1 VIDLKT
7 LTLEQSQ
14 RVTKLEQDL
23 VVGNQAFEHFLGD
36 LTQHFSAK
44 PEMTGRMD
52 TLRQTQGIMEDLRE
66 LRSLVSFRQRC
77 VVEVELGEGGYF
89 GLLLAGW
96 TLRNS
101 LSHL

>member
-1 VIDLKT
+1 MIDLKT

-66 LRSLVSFRQRC
+66 LRSLRHPPDSRSWSAWR
-77 VVEVELGEGGYF
+77 
-89 GLLLAGW
+89 
-96 TLRNS
+96 TD
-101 LSHL
+101 